1 MCLTFMIH
9 GGYGGSVTAEKKY
22 ISTYARYVFFSAKTY
37 MYLHFPHESQKKTFL
52 LFKHN
57 VSDTVREVER
67 GGVGGRQRL

>member
-9 GGYGGSVTAEKKY
+9 GGYGGSVTAEKY
-22 ISTYARYVFFSAKTY
+22 TYPLTRVTYFFSAKTY

-57 VSDTVREVER
+57 VSDTVREVGR
-67 GGVGGRQRL
+67 GGGGRQRL